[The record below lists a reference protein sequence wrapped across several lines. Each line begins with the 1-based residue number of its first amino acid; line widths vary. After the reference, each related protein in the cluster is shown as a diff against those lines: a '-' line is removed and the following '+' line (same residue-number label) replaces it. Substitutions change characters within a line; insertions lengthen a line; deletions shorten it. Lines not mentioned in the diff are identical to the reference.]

1 MKKTSEA
8 SKLKVQWIW
17 MELKNPVMRRKS
29 KNIIKLQKAMT
40 ASSTIDLIGIEKRN
54 NVEVASKKSPTM
66 KEKEPERKEIDKEW
80 TIVIRKDQTH
90 GEGNSIIRL
99 I

>member
-1 MKKTSEA
+1 
-8 SKLKVQWIW
+8 
-17 MELKNPVMRRKS
+17 MEFKNPVTRRKS

-40 ASSTIDLIGIEKRN
+40 ASSTKDLIGIEKKN
-54 NVEVASKKSPTM
+54 SVGVVSKKSPTM
-66 KEKEPERKEIDKEW
+66 NEKEPERKEIDKEW
-80 TIVIRKDQTH
+80 TIVIRKDQTS